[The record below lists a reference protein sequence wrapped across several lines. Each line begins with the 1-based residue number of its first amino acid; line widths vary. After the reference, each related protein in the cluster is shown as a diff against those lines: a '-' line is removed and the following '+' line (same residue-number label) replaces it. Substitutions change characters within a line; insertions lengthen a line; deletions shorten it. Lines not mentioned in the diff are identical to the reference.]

1 MARTVTAR
9 TAIRSGDMVIV
20 NTVTNDA
27 RTAEGGTRK
36 IAIGDRH
43 QLAKAL
49 ADIPE
54 GQEGLVEDVPKP
66 AA

>member
-1 MARTVTAR
+1 
-9 TAIRSGDMVIV
+9 MVVV

-27 RTAEGGTRK
+27 RTADGGTRK
-36 IAIGDRH
+36 IAVGDRH

-49 ADIPE
+49 ADIPK
-54 GQEGLVEDVPKP
+54 GQEGLVEDLPKP

>member
-9 TAIRSGDMVIV
+9 TAIRTGDMVVV

-27 RTAEGGTRK
+27 RSAEGGTRK
-36 IAIGDRH
+36 IAIGERH

-49 ADIPE
+49 ADIPP
-54 GQEGLVEDVPKP
+54 GQEGLVEDLPKP
-66 AA
+66 VA